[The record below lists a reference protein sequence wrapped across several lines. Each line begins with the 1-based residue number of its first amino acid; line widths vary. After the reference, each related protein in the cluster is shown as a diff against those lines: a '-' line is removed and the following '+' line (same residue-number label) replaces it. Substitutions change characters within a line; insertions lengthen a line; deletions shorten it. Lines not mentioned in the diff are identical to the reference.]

1 MRVEES
7 YALAHKIL
15 RKSGG
20 CQDPEIICKCLG
32 IELFEYDLGNLKGM
46 YSSADRHR
54 TIFLN
59 KRLTGYLR
67 RFVLAHEIGHDQILE
82 HRKQARSKPYK
93 EVMLFQEG
101 RCFKDDQF
109 FKEGQCFK
117 DDQCFKEGQYFQ
129 HFQFSQFSCSK
140 NNTERE
146 ANSVAAHLLINDVQ
160 MLTLAKEGR
169 TLQQIAVELCVPE
182 DLLLIE
188 LEDYGKLHPD
198 FLFRLPRIPKGNYL
212 KDYTD
217 GTF

>member
-7 YALAHKIL
+7 YDLARKIL
-15 RKSGG
+15 RKSCGNHN
-20 CQDPEIICKCLG
+20 PEEICKCLG
-32 IELFEYDLGNLKGM
+32 IELYEFDLGNLKGM

-59 KRLTGYLR
+59 KRLKGYLR
-67 RFVLAHEIGHDQILE
+67 RFVLAHEIGHDQIPE
-82 HRKQARSKPYK
+82 HRELARSKPYK
-93 EVMLFQEG
+93 EL
-101 RCFKDDQF
+101 QF
-109 FKEGQCFK
+109 FG
-117 DDQCFKEGQYFQ
+117 GR
-129 HFQFSQFSCSK
+129 

-146 ANSVAAHLLINDVQ
+146 ANSVAAHILIDDKQ
-160 MLTLAKEGR
+160 MIDMIKEGR
-169 TLQQIAVELCVPE
+169 TLHQMASELYVPE

-198 FLFRLPRIPKGNYL
+198 FVVNLPRLSRGNYL

>member
-20 CQDPEIICKCLG
+20 CQDPEVICKCLG

-93 EVMLFQEG
+93 EVMLFQ
-101 RCFKDDQF
+101 DDQF
-109 FKEGQCFK
+109 FKRDAE
-117 DDQCFKEGQYFQ
+117 EGQY
-129 HFQFSQFSCSK
+129 FQFSQFSGAK

-146 ANSVAAHLLINDVQ
+146 ANSVAAHLLINDDQ

-198 FLFRLPRIPKGNYL
+198 YIFRLPRIPKGNYL